1 MSYEDRRPFFSVIV
15 PTFNR
20 EHHIGRCLESIV
32 QQGRP
37 DVQVLVVDNASVD
50 RTVDISLS
58 YYDRLNLEVLVN
70 ESNCERSYSR
80 NRGALHACGAFLV
93 FLDSDDELTPGALNR
108 AANFL
113 EAHRECLFF
122 FQRIRIVNE
131 SGTTVYEP
139 VIRSRYGMRKTLA
152 EGNPL
157 SCSGVYVDRSLFLRH
172 RFDEHPTL
180 IGSEDWHCWIRIA
193 AEHQPALCPG
203 EGALLVDHGSRTMAS
218 DQWEQAQKRFA
229 YLTENLLAAQ
239 ATRDYLGPF
248 LGLFRGSQDHY
259 VAVSAAGQSA
269 LRPSLGLFLRAIR
282 HHLPLLASRRTLHL
296 WRLWLRLILE
306 PARKA
311 QSQ

>member
-1 MSYEDRRPFFSVIV
+1 VSYEDKRPFFSVIV

-32 QQGRP
+32 QQGRS
-37 DVQVLVVDNASVD
+37 DVQVLVVDNASTD

-58 YYDRLNLEVLVN
+58 YSDRLNLEVLVN

-80 NRGALHACGAFLV
+80 NRGASHSCGAFLV

-131 SGTTVYEP
+131 SGSTVYEP

-157 SCSGVYVDRSLFLRH
+157 SCSGVYVERSLFLRH
-172 RFDEHPTL
+172 QFDEHPTL

-193 AEHQPALCPG
+193 AEHQPTLCPG

-218 DQWEQAQKRFA
+218 DQWKQAQVRFA

-239 ATRDYLGPF
+239 ATRDYLAPF